1 MEIHTTLI
9 VIALSLSGT
18 VPTARTI
25 FLFLQKKMKKCRR
38 SSTVKLFAMLNFLLA
53 GTNIIIAYSAYA
65 GLFSQSSKTVIADME
80 ILIVGP
86 WLLTMPS
93 SVMNCLDSG
102 FVKIAKAHLL
112 SFLLIGCYFF
122 LIETLHIII

>member
-1 MEIHTTLI
+1 MEIQTTLI

-18 VPTARTI
+18 VPTACTI
-25 FLFLQKKMKKCRR
+25 FLFLQKKMKKCRK

-65 GLFSQSSKTVIADME
+65 GLLSQPSKTVIADME
-80 ILIVGP
+80 MLIVGP

-112 SFLLIGCYFF
+112 CFLLAGCYFF